1 MKLYKNRDKIRAKK
15 EGTNGDKEIK
25 LKEKRQ

>member
-25 LKEKRQ
+25 LKKEKR

>member
-15 EGTNGDKEIK
+15 ERTNGDKEIK
-25 LKEKRQ
+25 LKKEKR